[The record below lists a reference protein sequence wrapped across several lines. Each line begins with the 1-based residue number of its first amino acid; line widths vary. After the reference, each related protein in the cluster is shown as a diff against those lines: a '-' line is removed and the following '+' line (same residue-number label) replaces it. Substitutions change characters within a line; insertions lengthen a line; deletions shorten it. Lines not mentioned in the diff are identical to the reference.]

1 MKQKALQI
9 ARLLS
14 HSSKCSNLQN
24 PIAQSLETRYSFLY
38 CNTPIFKDAA
48 GSYWGL
54 ALLQLPG
61 RTVSYPASTA
71 LLFSSPPFL
80 ASTRSF
86 SATPTASSSS
96 SHGYTPAS
104 LVDTPASDIPNIAN
118 IIAQSGDTDEKLTE
132 ALCLAATRSV
142 HSLSPAQLTD
152 LTKNLV
158 QVGSYSIPF
167 KDAVADAIAAKLPE
181 FTADQLADILKT
193 FAHAGYIDDELFET
207 VAEHATRHS
216 QKFQPE
222 HIADIVWASSKCSSS
237 CLPDLVRAVESTADR
252 LMEAHRTTTTASSIQ
267 SAIQSPT
274 AIAGILDAY
283 ARLGCDPGVVEELI
297 LTSAANPSMFN
308 ATDLSKII
316 VATVKLGY
324 ADNDMLDPM
333 LNAAV
338 AQLSNDPQAVHPKFV
353 VKVIK
358 ALADAGYSH
367 NKFLNTVVDVYVPV
381 KLGDFSAKGILDMV
395 DALNKHN
402 YYSSSLMDLLKSNK
416 KISDGGGSGSG
427 DNGVGGG
434 GGGGQHVAPA

>member
-1 MKQKALQI
+1 V
-9 ARLLS
+9 
-14 HSSKCSNLQN
+14 SS
-24 PIAQSLETRYSFLY
+24 
-38 CNTPIFKDAA
+38 
-48 GSYWGL
+48 
-54 ALLQLPG
+54 
-61 RTVSYPASTA
+61 PASTA

-86 SATPTASSSS
+86 FSATPTAASSSS
-96 SHGYTPAS
+96 TPYHGYTPAS
-104 LVDTPASDIPNIAN
+104 LVDTAASDIPNIAN

-167 KDAVADAIAAKLPE
+167 KDAVADAIAAKLLE

-252 LMEAHRTTTTASSIQ
+252 LMEAHRTAGTISTASSIQ

-338 AQLSNDPQAVHPKFV
+338 AQLSNNPQAVHPKFV
-353 VKVIK
+353 VKVVK

-367 NKFLNTVVDVYVPV
+367 KEFLNTVVDMYVPV

-416 KISDGGGSGSG
+416 KISDGGGSDSGS
-427 DNGVGGG
+427 DDGVG